1 MEGNRLSNT
10 PPPPR
15 SRNIDGADVK
25 TRAKLG
31 EYRSGQPLGEDVRK
45 LRRCWDMKNTNITK
59 YVALADEVEI
69 NLDMLRALMLNPV
82 SGQVHNTNIVTIN

>member
-1 MEGNRLSNT
+1 
-10 PPPPR
+10 
-15 SRNIDGADVK
+15 
-25 TRAKLG
+25 
-31 EYRSGQPLGEDVRK
+31 
-45 LRRCWDMKNTNITK
+45 MKNTNITK